1 MALEEGLKMYNIPW
15 NKGWVSQKLDWWFV
29 YGSHELKMIWSHY
42 MYSFPGGSAG
52 EESTCNAGDP
62 GLMPGLRRS
71 PGEGN
76 SYHSSTMVWKS
87 PWTIHGV
94 AKSQTQLCDF
104 HFTSLH
110 FIICKVLNY
119 EFMMFLGK
127 VQRRTMSLNRATKK
141 NLKIGQ
147 LNYFK
152 VPLIG
157 EKEII
162 KQRKII

>member
-1 MALEEGLKMYNIPW
+1 
-15 NKGWVSQKLDWWFV
+15 
-29 YGSHELKMIWSHY
+29 

-104 HFTSLH
+104 QFTSLH

-119 EFMMFLGK
+119 EFMMFLGN
-127 VQRRTMSLNRATKK
+127 VHRRTMSLNRATKK
-141 NLKIGQ
+141 KT
-147 LNYFK
+147 
-152 VPLIG
+152 
-157 EKEII
+157 
-162 KQRKII
+162 